1 LTPAVIE
8 HAHDAGKQLILRST
22 DIETTCTEWPVTPV
36 VGPAYVLRLYSADDV
51 SASVLIQQEKLTMIR
66 YFTCSFVV
74 LVLAACGVAQ
84 DGGFTPLF
92 NGENFDGWE
101 QQGGVAKYRI
111 EDGVIVGESVAGTPN
126 SFMCTK
132 KLYRNFVLE
141 YEYKCD
147 NLLNSGVQFRS
158 NVYAIEV
165 VVGGTGRN
173 RKIAAGRVHGYQVE
187 IDPNK
192 PSRMWSGGIY
202 DEGRRGWL
210 YPGLSG
216 GDAEAFTKQGQ
227 DLYKPDEWNFVKVE
241 CNGSHIRTWLNG
253 KARADFEDDMTPQGL
268 IALQVH
274 GVGKHP
280 EAVGR
285 KIMWRNLRIKE
296 LP

>member
-1 LTPAVIE
+1 
-8 HAHDAGKQLILRST
+8 
-22 DIETTCTEWPVTPV
+22 
-36 VGPAYVLRLYSADDV
+36 
-51 SASVLIQQEKLTMIR
+51 MIR
-66 YFTCSFVV
+66 YFTTTLIF
-74 LVLAACGVAQ
+74 LASAGYGVAQ
-84 DGGFTPLF
+84 NDGFTQLF

-158 NVYAIEV
+158 NVYAIELILD
-165 VVGGTGRN
+165 GKGRN
-173 RKIAAGRVHGYQVE
+173 KKISAGRVHGYQVE

-192 PSRMWSGGIY
+192 PDRMWSGGIY

-210 YPGLSG
+210 YPGLRG
-216 GDAEAFTKQGQ
+216 GDAKTFTKQGQ
-227 DLYKPDEWNFVKVE
+227 DVYKPGEWNSVKVE
-241 CNGSHIRTWLNG
+241 CDGPHIRTWLNG
-253 KARADFEDDMTPQGL
+253 QLRADFEDDMTPQGL

-280 EAVGR
+280 EAVG
-285 KIMWRNLRIKE
+285 KTIMWRNLRIKE